1 MALVCTYNLPDLP
14 PPGLIENV
22 EMLKAAALA
31 HRWLGEL
38 KGKAASIPN
47 QGILIDTLS
56 LQEARA
62 SSEIENI
69 ITTQDQLFQASLFPN
84 ALGNAD
90 AKEVARY
97 REALHAGFEML
108 REREGLLT
116 NNTIIRMFRILKR
129 TDDDF
134 RSHPGTALLNE
145 RTGEHVYVPPQDPN
159 EVRTRMQVL
168 ERFINDGDAS
178 AMDPLIKMAI
188 IHHQFES
195 IHPFVDGN
203 GRVGRMMNVLYLCR
217 EGLLEIPIL
226 YLSRHINR
234 TKAQYY
240 RELQRVRETG
250 QWEDWILYMLTAVSL
265 TAQATLLLVEQ
276 IRDLM
281 VETKQWLRANHERM
295 YSQDLLNSLFRY
307 PYTRIDFLVRDLS
320 ISRPTAS
327 KYLEILA
334 AEGLLTKHKLGRD
347 VYFVNDRLVGI
358 LSAAE

>member
-1 MALVCTYNLPDLP
+1 MALRCTYDLP
-14 PPGLIENV
+14 ALPPADLTESVAI
-22 EMLKAAALA
+22 LKAATLA

-69 ITTQDQLFQASLFPN
+69 ITTQDQLFQASLFPD

-97 REALHAGFEML
+97 REALRAGFDQL
-108 REREGLLT
+108 SAREGLLT
-116 NNTIIRMFRILKR
+116 NNTIVEMFRILKR
-129 TDDDF
+129 TDDGF

-145 RTGEHVYVPPQDPN
+145 RTGGHVYVPPQSPDA
-159 EVRTRMQVL
+159 VRAHMRAL
-168 ERFINDGDAS
+168 EAFINGGDDANL
-178 AMDPLIKMAI
+178 DPLVKMAI
-188 IHHQFES
+188 VHHQFES
-195 IHPFVDGN
+195 IHPFPDGN
-203 GRVGRMMNVLYLCR
+203 GRVGRMMNVLCLCKA
-217 EGLLEIPIL
+217 GLLEIPIL

-234 TKAQYY
+234 TKGDYY

-250 QWEDWILYMLTAVSL
+250 EWEDWILYMLEAVSS
-265 TAQATLLLVEQ
+265 TAQATLMLVES
-276 IRDLM
+276 IRILM
-281 VETKQWLRANHERM
+281 AETKQWLRRNHSRM
-295 YSQDLLNSLFRY
+295 YSQDLLNSLFRH
-307 PYTRIDFLVRDLS
+307 PYTRIDFLMRELS

-334 AEGLLTKHKLGRD
+334 SEGRLTKHRLGRD
-347 VYFVNDRLVGI
+347 VYFVNDRLVEV
-358 LSAAE
+358 LTAAE

>member
-1 MALVCTYNLPDLP
+1 MTLVCTYVLPELP
-14 PPGLIENV
+14 PPGLTENI
-22 EMLKAAALA
+22 EMLKAAASA

-84 ALGNAD
+84 TLGNAD

-108 REREGLLT
+108 RERDGLLT
-116 NNTIIRMFRILKR
+116 SNTIVRMFRILKG
-129 TDDDF
+129 TDDEF
-134 RSHPGTALLNE
+134 RSLPGTALLNE
-145 RTGEHVYVPPQDPN
+145 RTGEHVYIPPQGPD
-159 EVRTRMQVL
+159 EVRARMRAL
-168 ERFINDGDAS
+168 EVFINDDETRAL
-178 AMDPLIKMAI
+178 DPLIKMAV

-203 GRVGRMMNVLYLCR
+203 GRVGRMLNVLYLCKA
-217 EGLLEIPIL
+217 GLLETPIL

-234 TKAQYY
+234 TKGDYY
-240 RELQRVRETG
+240 RELQKVRETG
-250 QWEDWILYMLTAVSL
+250 EWEDWILYMLTAVSR
-265 TAQATLLLVEQ
+265 TAQATLVLVEE
-276 IRDLM
+276 IRLLM
-281 VETKQWLRANHERM
+281 AETKQWLREHHERM
-295 YSQDLLNSLFRY
+295 YSQDLLNSLFRH

-320 ISRPTAS
+320 MSRPTAS
-327 KYLEILA
+327 KYLELLA
-334 AEGLLTKHKLGRD
+334 AEGRITKHRLGRD

-358 LSAAE
+358 LAAAE